1 MRDQWNCFMGQ
12 VREAIA
18 LRRVRSVLEWD
29 QEVNMPPK
37 GARGRAEQLAV
48 VAGLE
53 HRAWTAPELREV
65 MENLRVRVG
74 DLDSESAALLRE
86 TSRDVDRLSRLPE
99 DLVRALAE
107 AAGAAFPVWVEAR
120 RKADYSLFEPHLRQL
135 VTLSRHKADC
145 LGWEES
151 PYDALLEDYE
161 RGMTHRRVRELF
173 ETLVAHQA
181 PLVSAIVDRQE
192 AESAPRK
199 LTGGPWPVEAQ
210 RRLTEAVLAD
220 MGYDFD
226 AGRQDVSPHPFTTT
240 FDVEDVRITTRFDE
254 TDFLSGLSS
263 SMHEGGHALYE
274 QGLPE
279 RWRRTPLADAPSL
292 GMHES
297 QSRFWENIIG
307 RSRPFCR
314 YLERRAG
321 GLWNGTAAVP
331 DAETMYRALTRVEP
345 SLIRVEADECTYNL
359 HVVLRFEIE
368 TALIEGTVSTRD
380 VPELW
385 SGRMRT
391 YLGLTPPDD
400 ARGCLQ
406 DVHWSHGAFG
416 YFPTYTLGNLYAA
429 QWYRAIVQDLPDLW
443 RQVESGRFGEILAW
457 LRENVHRHGRTK
469 RAPEL
474 LAEVTGA
481 PPSPTPFLEYLTE
494 KFLEQT

>member
-1 MRDQWNCFMGQ
+1 MRDQWNRFSELVG
-12 VREAIA
+12 EAMA
-18 LRRVRSVLEWD
+18 LRRVKAVLEWD

-37 GARGRAEQLAV
+37 GARARAEQLAV

-53 HRAWTAPELREV
+53 HRAWTAPELRETI
-65 MENLRVRVG
+65 ENLQAREE
-74 DLDSESAALLRE
+74 DLDPESAAVLRE
-86 TSRDVDRLSRLPE
+86 TAWEVDRLSRLPE
-99 DLVRALAE
+99 DLVRALTE
-107 AAGAAFPVWVEAR
+107 AASAAFLVWVEAR
-120 RKADYSLFEPHLRQL
+120 RKADFSLFEPHLRQL
-135 VTLSRHKADC
+135 VTLNRQKADC

-151 PYDALLEDYE
+151 PYDALLEEYE
-161 RGMTHRRVRELF
+161 RGMTHRAVRELF
-173 ETLVAHQA
+173 ETLVARQA

-192 AESAPRK
+192 AEEGGRT
-199 LTGGPWPVEAQ
+199 LTGGPWPAKVQ

-220 MGYDFD
+220 MGYDFE

-240 FDVEDVRITTRFDE
+240 FDVGDVRITTRFDE

-263 SMHEGGHALYE
+263 SMHECGHALYE
-274 QGLPE
+274 QGMPE
-279 RWRRTPLADAPSL
+279 RWRRTPLADSPSL

-321 GLWNGTAAVP
+321 KLSGGAVSLP
-331 DAETMYRALTRVEP
+331 DAESMYRVLTRVEP

-368 TALIEGTVSTRD
+368 TALIEGTVSARD

-385 SGRMRT
+385 NGRMRT

-416 YFPTYTLGNLYAA
+416 YFPTYALGNLYAA
-429 QWYRAIVQDLPDLW
+429 QLYRAILRDLPDFW
-443 RQVESGRFGEILAW
+443 DQVESGRFGEILAW
-457 LRENVHRHGRTK
+457 LRDKVHRHGRVK
-469 RAPEL
+469 RATDL
-474 LAEVTGA
+474 LADATGV
-481 PPSPTPFLEYLTE
+481 PPSPEPFVGYLKE
-494 KFLEQT
+494 KFLA